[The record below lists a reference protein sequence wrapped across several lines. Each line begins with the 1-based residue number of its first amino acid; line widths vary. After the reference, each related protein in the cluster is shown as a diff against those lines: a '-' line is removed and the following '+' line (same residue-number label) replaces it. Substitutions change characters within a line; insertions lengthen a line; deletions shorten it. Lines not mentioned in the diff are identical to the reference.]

1 MWVVIK
7 YKKNQYHSF
16 VEKFSNA
23 FGKDAEFYKP
33 TIRCEKHSI
42 KKKFTDK
49 NLLGDYVFCFHKK
62 LKNFQLINILKNLR
76 GLKEII
82 NGHVFYQ
89 KEISNFVEMCKSY
102 EDSNG
107 FITQDFFNHLQ
118 ITKGKFVTG
127 PLTNLIFDVVSMNS
141 KNLKISINNKTII
154 LDKKTRY
161 IYQPV

>member
-1 MWVVIK
+1 
-7 YKKNQYHSF
+7 
-16 VEKFSNA
+16 
-23 FGKDAEFYKP
+23 
-33 TIRCEKHSI
+33 
-42 KKKFTDK
+42 
-49 NLLGDYVFCFHKK
+49 
-62 LKNFQLINILKNLR
+62 
-76 GLKEII
+76 
-82 NGHVFYQ
+82 
-89 KEISNFVEMCKSY
+89 MCKSY

>member
-7 YKKNQYHSF
+7 YKKNQYNCLL
-16 VEKFSNA
+16 EKFINI

-33 TIRCEKHSI
+33 TLRCEKNST

-62 LKNFQLINILKNLR
+62 LENFQVINILKNLR

-82 NGHVFYQ
+82 NGHIFYQ
-89 KEISNFVEMCKSY
+89 KEISSFIKMCKSY
-102 EDSNG
+102 EDIDG

-118 ITKGKFVTG
+118 ITKGKFVNG
-127 PLTNLIFDVVSMNS
+127 PLTNLIFDVVSRNS
-141 KNLKISINNKTII
+141 KKLKISINNKTII
-154 LDKKTRY
+154 LDKKTGY
-161 IYQPV
+161 IYQPI